1 MIDESLL
8 YNLAIFLEVIFWVS
22 EAANRFQMS
31 MKLTGFWYIHA
42 AVFDQRFFSKM
53 YLKQLSV
60 FIPGRPDIERPV
72 IFFEVLPGISLALLG
87 QYKEDMVVMRFEVLH
102 DIS

>member
-53 YLKQLSV
+53 YLKQ
-60 FIPGRPDIERPV
+60 FIIFILGRPDIGY
-72 IFFEVLPGISLALLG
+72 IFEVLPGISLALLS
-87 QYKEDMVVMRFEVLH
+87 QYKEDMVVMQFEVLR